1 MKQEYEAVEEQ
12 VDGIEAAIEKAK
24 SQLNETTMLKQQL
37 ENQIALLREQIHSA
51 HMNDE
56 HYDQRPRPSRQ
67 SFWTGRAS
75 WPDARRNRKR
85 SKGNWRRSRPWRTRP
100 EKN

>member
-1 MKQEYEAVEEQ
+1 MRRP
-12 VDGIEAAIEKAK
+12 IEKAK
-24 SQLNETTMLKQQL
+24 SQLNETTVLKQQL

-56 HYDQRPRPSRQ
+56 HYDQRAKTIETELLDQGGPA
-67 SFWTGRAS
+67 GR
-75 WPDARRNRKR
+75 DARRKQERDQR
-85 SKGNWRRSRPWRTRP
+85 GSWRRSRPWRTRP